1 MVFTDKINIVMHHS
15 SQGMYK
21 KNILSKSLN
30 MEVFRSSIGVLLIF
44 FLLVVG
50 SRIVG
55 YFEQAAEGNIDPG
68 IILSV
73 IALRFPDFIT
83 LLIPLSFFLGL
94 LITIGRLNSEGEI
107 HGYFS
112 AGLSKFNL
120 IKFLLPQAFIYFFI
134 TLVLSLYIAPYTKNL
149 SKDLLVID
157 SFEEQIDAIQSDEI
171 VSLDDGGFL
180 YVQTADEGLIK
191 GVKLFQ
197 VDEDNSFIVIS
208 DELLTTE
215 KDKTIE
221 LNLKNGSFYGGLFS
235 ESSKIISNFNNF
247 NFEIDKNMSQSND
260 LSLTKLFDYSSA
272 SDQAT
277 FQWNISIPITIL
289 ILLLYGIYISSSKP
303 REGKFSFM
311 LPGMLIYVSYLSLL
325 ILGREF
331 ISDNPGSIFNLWF
344 IHGLFIL
351 FLFLY
356 AYREKIIFVS
366 FANLAIQENI
376 YLRYFIGIMIFILF
390 IWMAA

>member
-73 IALRFPDFIT
+73 ITLRFPDFIT

-180 YVQTADEGLIK
+180 YVQTANEGLIK

-260 LSLTKLFDYSSA
+260 LSLTKLFDYSSS

-303 REGKFSFM
+303 REGKFSFL

-390 IWMAA
+390 IWMVA

>member
-157 SFEEQIDAIQSDEI
+157 SLEEQIDAIQSDEI

-331 ISDNPGSIFNLWF
+331 ISDNPDSIFNLWF
-344 IHGLFIL
+344 IHGLFVL
-351 FLFLY
+351 FLFIY

-376 YLRYFIGIMIFILF
+376 YLRYFIGIMILILF
-390 IWMAA
+390 IWMVA

>member
-134 TLVLSLYIAPYTKNL
+134 TLILSLYIAPYTKNL

-180 YVQTADEGLIK
+180 YVQTEDEGLIK

-235 ESSKIISNFNNF
+235 ETSKIISNFNNF
-247 NFEIDKNMSQSND
+247 NFEIDKNMSQSSD
-260 LSLTKLFDYSSA
+260 LSLTKLFDFSSA

-325 ILGREF
+325 ILSREF
-331 ISDNPGSIFNLWF
+331 ISDNPSSIFNLWF
-344 IHGLFIL
+344 IHGLFVL

-356 AYREKIIFVS
+356 VYREKIILVS

-376 YLRYFIGIMIFILF
+376 YLRYLIGIMIFILF
-390 IWMAA
+390 MWMVT

>member
-73 IALRFPDFIT
+73 ITLRFPDFIT

-120 IKFLLPQAFIYFFI
+120 IKFLLPQAFIYFFM

-235 ESSKIISNFNNF
+235 ETSKIISNFNNF

-260 LSLTKLFDYSSA
+260 LSLTKLFDYSLA

-356 AYREKIIFVS
+356 AHREKIIFVS

-376 YLRYFIGIMIFILF
+376 YLRCFIGIMIFILF
-390 IWMAA
+390 IWMVA

>member
-215 KDKTIE
+215 KDKTFE

-356 AYREKIIFVS
+356 AYREKVIFVS

>member
-44 FLLVVG
+44 LLLVVG

-180 YVQTADEGLIK
+180 YVQTADEGLLE

-235 ESSKIISNFNNF
+235 ESPKIISNFNNF
-247 NFEIDKNMSQSND
+247 NFEIDKNISQSND

-331 ISDNPGSIFNLWF
+331 ISDNPSSIFNLWF
-344 IHGLFIL
+344 IHGLFVL

-356 AYREKIIFVS
+356 VYREKIIFVS

-376 YLRYFIGIMIFILF
+376 YLRYLIGIMIFILF
-390 IWMAA
+390 IWMVT

>member
-180 YVQTADEGLIK
+180 YVQTADESLIK

-376 YLRYFIGIMIFILF
+376 FLRYFIGIMIFILF
-390 IWMAA
+390 IWMVA

>member
-215 KDKTIE
+215 KDKTFE

-260 LSLTKLFDYSSA
+260 LTLTKLFDYSSA

-356 AYREKIIFVS
+356 AYREKVIFVS

>member
-215 KDKTIE
+215 KDKAIE

-390 IWMAA
+390 IWMVA

>member
-73 IALRFPDFIT
+73 ITLRFPDFIT

-289 ILLLYGIYISSSKP
+289 ILLLYGIYITSSKP

-390 IWMAA
+390 IWMVA

>member
-149 SKDLLVID
+149 SKELLVID

-235 ESSKIISNFNNF
+235 ETSKIISNFNNF
-247 NFEIDKNMSQSND
+247 NFEIDKNISQSND

-331 ISDNPGSIFNLWF
+331 ISDNPSTIFNLWF
-344 IHGLFIL
+344 IHSLFVL

-356 AYREKIIFVS
+356 VYREKIILVS

-376 YLRYFIGIMIFILF
+376 YLRYLIGIMVFILF
-390 IWMAA
+390 IWMVT

>member
-215 KDKTIE
+215 KDKTFE

-260 LSLTKLFDYSSA
+260 LTLTKLFDYSSA

-356 AYREKIIFVS
+356 AYREKVIFVS

-390 IWMAA
+390 IWMVA

>member
-30 MEVFRSSIGVLLIF
+30 IEVFRSSIGVLLVF

-149 SKDLLVID
+149 SKELLVID

-171 VSLDDGGFL
+171 VSLDNGGFL
-180 YVQTADEGLIK
+180 YVQTVDEGLLK

-235 ESSKIISNFNNF
+235 ETSKIISNFNNF
-247 NFEIDKNMSQSND
+247 NFEIDKNISQSND
-260 LSLTKLFDYSSA
+260 LSLTKLFDYSLA

-325 ILGREF
+325 ILAREF

-344 IHGLFIL
+344 IHGLFVL
-351 FLFLY
+351 FLLLY
-356 AYREKIIFVS
+356 TYREKIIFLS
-366 FANLAIQENI
+366 FANMTIQENI
-376 YLRYFIGIMIFILF
+376 NFRYFIGIMIFILF
-390 IWMAA
+390 IWMVT

>member
-50 SRIVG
+50 SRVVG

-112 AGLSKFNL
+112 AGLSKFYL

-134 TLVLSLYIAPYTKNL
+134 TLILSLYIAPYTKNL

-247 NFEIDKNMSQSND
+247 NFEIDKNISQSND
-260 LSLTKLFDYSSA
+260 LSLTKLFDYSSS

-303 REGKFSFM
+303 REGKFSFL

-344 IHGLFIL
+344 IHVLFIL
-351 FLFLY
+351 FLLLY

-366 FANLAIQENI
+366 FANLAIQESI

-390 IWMAA
+390 IWMVA

>member
-30 MEVFRSSIGVLLIF
+30 IEVFRSSISVLLIF

-50 SRIVG
+50 SRVVG

-112 AGLSKFNL
+112 AGLSKLNL
-120 IKFLLPQAFIYFFI
+120 IKFLSLQAFIYFII

-180 YVQTADEGLIK
+180 YVQTADEGTIG

-208 DELLTTE
+208 DELVTID

-260 LSLTKLFDYSSA
+260 LSLTKLFDYSAA

-277 FQWNISIPITIL
+277 FQWNISIPITIF

-331 ISDNPGSIFNLWF
+331 ISDNPSSIFNLWF
-344 IHGLFIL
+344 IHGLFVL

-356 AYREKIIFVS
+356 VYREKIILVS

-376 YLRYFIGIMIFILF
+376 YLRYLIGIMVFILF
-390 IWMAA
+390 IWMVT

>member
-149 SKDLLVID
+149 SKELLVID

-180 YVQTADEGLIK
+180 YVQTVDEGLIE

-208 DELLTTE
+208 DELITIE

-247 NFEIDKNMSQSND
+247 NFEIDKNISRSND
-260 LSLTKLFDYSSA
+260 LSLTKLFDYSSE
-272 SDQAT
+272 SDKAT
-277 FQWNISIPITIL
+277 FQWNVSIPITIL

-325 ILGREF
+325 ILGREL
-331 ISDNPGSIFNLWF
+331 ISDNPESIFNLWF
-344 IHGLFIL
+344 IHGLFVL

-356 AYREKIIFVS
+356 VYREKIVLVS

-376 YLRYFIGIMIFILF
+376 YLRYLIGIMIFILF
-390 IWMAA
+390 LWMVT

>member
-55 YFEQAAEGNIDPG
+55 YFEQAADGNIDPG

-120 IKFLLPQAFIYFFI
+120 IKFLLPQVFIYFFI

-149 SKDLLVID
+149 SKELLVID

-247 NFEIDKNMSQSND
+247 NFEIDKNISQSND

-303 REGKFSFM
+303 REGKFSFL

-344 IHGLFIL
+344 IHVLFIL
-351 FLFLY
+351 FLLLY

-390 IWMAA
+390 IWMVA

>member
-235 ESSKIISNFNNF
+235 ETSKIISNFNNF

-277 FQWNISIPITIL
+277 FQWNISIPMTIL

-390 IWMAA
+390 IWMVA

>member
-1 MVFTDKINIVMHHS
+1 MVFTDKIIIVMHHS

-30 MEVFRSSIGVLLIF
+30 IEVFRSSIGVLLVF

-50 SRIVG
+50 SRVVG

-120 IKFLLPQAFIYFFI
+120 LKFLVPQAFIYFII

-180 YVQTADEGLIK
+180 YVQTADEGLLK

-235 ESSKIISNFNNF
+235 ETSKIISNFNNF
-247 NFEIDKNMSQSND
+247 NFEIDKNISQSND

-331 ISDNPGSIFNLWF
+331 ISDNPGSIFNLWL

-390 IWMAA
+390 IWMVA

>member
-30 MEVFRSSIGVLLIF
+30 IEVFRSSIGVLLVF

-50 SRIVG
+50 SRVVG

-180 YVQTADEGLIK
+180 YVQTADEGLLE

-235 ESSKIISNFNNF
+235 ESPKIISNFNNF
-247 NFEIDKNMSQSND
+247 NFEIDKNISQSND

-277 FQWNISIPITIL
+277 FQWNISISITIL

-331 ISDNPGSIFNLWF
+331 ISDNPSSIFNLWF
-344 IHGLFIL
+344 IHGLFVL

-356 AYREKIIFVS
+356 VYREKIIFVS

-376 YLRYFIGIMIFILF
+376 YLRYLIGIMIFILF
-390 IWMAA
+390 IWMVT

>member
-73 IALRFPDFIT
+73 ITLRFPDFIT

-208 DELLTTE
+208 DELVTID

-221 LNLKNGSFYGGLFS
+221 LNLKNGTFYGGLFS

-260 LSLTKLFDYSSA
+260 LSLTKLFDYSAA

-390 IWMAA
+390 IWMVT

>member
-247 NFEIDKNMSQSND
+247 NFEIDKNISQSND
-260 LSLTKLFDYSSA
+260 LSLTKLFDYSSS

>member
-73 IALRFPDFIT
+73 ITLRFPDFIT

-180 YVQTADEGLIK
+180 YVQTANEGLIK

-247 NFEIDKNMSQSND
+247 NFEIDKNISQSND

-303 REGKFSFM
+303 REGKFSFL

-344 IHGLFIL
+344 IHVLFIL
-351 FLFLY
+351 FLLLY

-390 IWMAA
+390 IWMVA

>member
-50 SRIVG
+50 SRVVG

-73 IALRFPDFIT
+73 ITLRFPDFIT

-344 IHGLFIL
+344 IHGLFVL

-356 AYREKIIFVS
+356 VYREKIILVS

-390 IWMAA
+390 IWMVA

>member
-180 YVQTADEGLIK
+180 YVQTADEGLLK

-235 ESSKIISNFNNF
+235 ETSKIISNFNNF
-247 NFEIDKNMSQSND
+247 NFEIDKNISQSND
-260 LSLTKLFDYSSA
+260 LSLTKLFDYSLA

-325 ILGREF
+325 ILAREF

-344 IHGLFIL
+344 IHGLFVL
-351 FLFLY
+351 FLLLY
-356 AYREKIIFVS
+356 TYREKIIFLS
-366 FANLAIQENI
+366 FANMTIQENI
-376 YLRYFIGIMIFILF
+376 NFRYFIGIMIFILF
-390 IWMAA
+390 IWMVT

>member
-30 MEVFRSSIGVLLIF
+30 IEVFRSSIGVLLIF

-50 SRIVG
+50 SRVVG

-73 IALRFPDFIT
+73 IVLRFPDFIT

-149 SKDLLVID
+149 SKELLVID

-191 GVKLFQ
+191 GVKFFQ

-208 DELLTTE
+208 DELLTKE

-325 ILGREF
+325 ILSREF
-331 ISDNPGSIFNLWF
+331 ISDNPSSIFNLWF
-344 IHGLFIL
+344 IHGLFVL

-356 AYREKIIFVS
+356 VYREKIILVS

-376 YLRYFIGIMIFILF
+376 YLRYLIGIMIFILF
-390 IWMAA
+390 IWVVT

>member
-30 MEVFRSSIGVLLIF
+30 IEVFRSSIGVLLVF

-50 SRIVG
+50 SRVVG

-68 IILSV
+68 IIVSV

-120 IKFLLPQAFIYFFI
+120 IKFLLPQTFIYFFI

-180 YVQTADEGLIK
+180 YVQTVDEGLIK

-208 DELLTTE
+208 DELITIE

-247 NFEIDKNMSQSND
+247 NFEIDKNISRSND
-260 LSLTKLFDYSSA
+260 LTLTKLFDYSSA
-272 SDQAT
+272 SDKAT
-277 FQWNISIPITIL
+277 FQWNVSIPITIL

-325 ILGREF
+325 ILGREL
-331 ISDNPGSIFNLWF
+331 ISDNPESIFNLWF
-344 IHGLFIL
+344 IHGLFVL

-356 AYREKIIFVS
+356 VYREKIVLVS
-366 FANLAIQENI
+366 LANLAIQENI
-376 YLRYFIGIMIFILF
+376 YLRYLIGIMIFILF
-390 IWMAA
+390 LWMVT

>member
-50 SRIVG
+50 SRVVG

-73 IALRFPDFIT
+73 ITLRFPDFIT

-120 IKFLLPQAFIYFFI
+120 IKFLLPQAFIYFFM

-221 LNLKNGSFYGGLFS
+221 LNLKNGTFYGGLFS

-247 NFEIDKNMSQSND
+247 NFEIDKNVSQSND

-390 IWMAA
+390 IWMVA

>member
-73 IALRFPDFIT
+73 ITLRFPDFIT

-197 VDEDNSFIVIS
+197 ADEDNSFIVIS
-208 DELLTTE
+208 DELLTKE

-325 ILGREF
+325 ILSREF
-331 ISDNPGSIFNLWF
+331 ISDNPSSIFNLWF
-344 IHGLFIL
+344 IHGLFVL

-356 AYREKIIFVS
+356 VYREKIILVS

-376 YLRYFIGIMIFILF
+376 YLRYLIGIMIFILF
-390 IWMAA
+390 IWVVT

>member
-149 SKDLLVID
+149 SKELLVID

-197 VDEDNSFIVIS
+197 VEEDNSFIVIS

-235 ESSKIISNFNNF
+235 ETSKIISNFNNF

-260 LSLTKLFDYSSA
+260 LSLTKLFDYSLA

-289 ILLLYGIYISSSKP
+289 ILLIYGIYISSSKL

-331 ISDNPGSIFNLWF
+331 MSDNPGSIFNLWF
-344 IHGLFIL
+344 IHGLFVL
-351 FLFLY
+351 FLLLY
-356 AYREKIIFVS
+356 TYREKIIFLS
-366 FANLAIQENI
+366 FANMTIQENI
-376 YLRYFIGIMIFILF
+376 NFRYFIGIMIFILF
-390 IWMAA
+390 IWILT

>member
-50 SRIVG
+50 SRVVG

-171 VSLDDGGFL
+171 VSLDDEGFL

-247 NFEIDKNMSQSND
+247 NFEIDKNISQSND
-260 LSLTKLFDYSSA
+260 LSLTKLFDYSSS

-303 REGKFSFM
+303 REGKFSFL

-344 IHGLFIL
+344 IHVLFIL
-351 FLFLY
+351 FLLLY

-390 IWMAA
+390 IWMVA

>member
-30 MEVFRSSIGVLLIF
+30 IEVFRSSIGVLLVF

-149 SKDLLVID
+149 SKELLVID

-197 VDEDNSFIVIS
+197 VEEDNSFIVIS

-235 ESSKIISNFNNF
+235 ETSKIISNFNNF
-247 NFEIDKNMSQSND
+247 NFEIDKNISQSND
-260 LSLTKLFDYSSA
+260 LSLTKLFDYSLA

-325 ILGREF
+325 ILAREF

-344 IHGLFIL
+344 IHGLFVL
-351 FLFLY
+351 FLLLY
-356 AYREKIIFVS
+356 TYREKIIFLS
-366 FANLAIQENI
+366 FANMTIQENI
-376 YLRYFIGIMIFILF
+376 NFRYFIGIMIFILF
-390 IWMAA
+390 IWMVT

>member
-30 MEVFRSSIGVLLIF
+30 IEVFRSSIGVLLVF

-149 SKDLLVID
+149 SKELLVID

-180 YVQTADEGLIK
+180 YVQTADEGLLK

-208 DELLTTE
+208 DELLSTE

-235 ESSKIISNFNNF
+235 ETSKIISNFNNF
-247 NFEIDKNMSQSND
+247 NFEIDKNISQSND
-260 LSLTKLFDYSSA
+260 LSLTKLFDYSLA

-325 ILGREF
+325 ILAREF

-344 IHGLFIL
+344 IHGLFVL
-351 FLFLY
+351 FLLLY
-356 AYREKIIFVS
+356 TYREKIIFLS
-366 FANLAIQENI
+366 FANMTIQENI
-376 YLRYFIGIMIFILF
+376 NFRYFIGIMIFILF
-390 IWMAA
+390 IWMVT

>member
-73 IALRFPDFIT
+73 ITLRFPDFIT

-331 ISDNPGSIFNLWF
+331 ISDNPSSIFNLWF
-344 IHGLFIL
+344 IHGLFVL

-356 AYREKIIFVS
+356 VYREKIILVS

-376 YLRYFIGIMIFILF
+376 YLRYLIGIMIFILF
-390 IWMAA
+390 MWMVT

>member
-15 SQGMYK
+15 SQGIYK

-30 MEVFRSSIGVLLIF
+30 IEVFRSSTGALLIF

-50 SRIVG
+50 SRVVG

-68 IILSV
+68 IIFSV

-120 IKFLLPQAFIYFFI
+120 IKFLAPQAFIFFI
-134 TLVLSLYIAPYTKNL
+134 ITFVLSLYIAPYTKNL
-149 SKDLLVID
+149 SKDLIAID
-157 SFEEQIDAIQSDEI
+157 SFEEQIDAIQSDDI

-197 VDEDNSFIVIS
+197 VDENNSFIVIS
-208 DELLTTE
+208 DELVTTE

-235 ESSKIISNFNNF
+235 ESSKIISNFNKF
-247 NFEIDKNMSQSND
+247 NFEIDKNMSQNND
-260 LSLTKLFDYSSA
+260 LSLAKLFDYSST
-272 SDQAT
+272 SDLAT

-356 AYREKIIFVS
+356 VYREKIILVS

-376 YLRYFIGIMIFILF
+376 YFRYFIGIIIFSLF
-390 IWMAA
+390 IWMVA

>member
-73 IALRFPDFIT
+73 ITLRFPDFIT

-134 TLVLSLYIAPYTKNL
+134 TLILSLYIAPYTKNL

-390 IWMAA
+390 IWMVA

>member
-30 MEVFRSSIGVLLIF
+30 IEVFRSSIGVLLVF

-50 SRIVG
+50 SRVVG

-73 IALRFPDFIT
+73 IVLRFPDFIT

-112 AGLSKFNL
+112 AGLSKLNL

-134 TLVLSLYIAPYTKNL
+134 TLVLSIYIAPYTKNL
-149 SKDLLVID
+149 SKELLVID

-171 VSLDDGGFL
+171 VSLDNGGFL

-191 GVKLFQ
+191 GVKFFQ

-208 DELLTTE
+208 DELLTKE

-325 ILGREF
+325 ILSREF
-331 ISDNPGSIFNLWF
+331 ISDNPSSIFNLWF
-344 IHGLFIL
+344 IHGLFVL

-356 AYREKIIFVS
+356 VYREKIILVS

-376 YLRYFIGIMIFILF
+376 YLRYLIGIMIFILF
-390 IWMAA
+390 IWVVT

>member
-73 IALRFPDFIT
+73 ITLRFPDFIT

-180 YVQTADEGLIK
+180 YVKTANEGLIK

-390 IWMAA
+390 IWMVA